1 MRAGDAPDPDR
12 MTAEPFEC
20 RDICGWSDRA
30 LSRTLR
36 VSEVQIRRWA
46 SGGSAIPTRVADGI
60 HGVAL
65 YLVQHPAPSGC
76 QRRSQRSCRERSC
89 GPVVSA

>member
-12 MTAEPFEC
+12 MTAEPFEPC

-36 VSEVQIRRWA
+36 GSEGQIRRWA
-46 SGGSAIPTRVADGI
+46 SGG
-60 HGVAL
+60 
-65 YLVQHPAPSGC
+65 
-76 QRRSQRSCRERSC
+76 QRDPDAGR
-89 GPVVSA
+89 